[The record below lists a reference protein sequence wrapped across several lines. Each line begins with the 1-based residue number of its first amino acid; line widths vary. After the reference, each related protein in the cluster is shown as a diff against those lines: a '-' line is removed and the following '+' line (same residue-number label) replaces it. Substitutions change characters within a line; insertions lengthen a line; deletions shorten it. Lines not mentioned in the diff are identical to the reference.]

1 METTK
6 DNKDLLSSEQRTLL
20 TGCAACLGEAK
31 QLVELLEDWA
41 KEEHFLAGTSAK
53 EAMKRH
59 REIEHFTDKVGK
71 DTYKHLLIMLYFGRD
86 VSNHSWFIQK
96 PNGDYYVLSVCQLLR
111 TEEENYERYS
121 DPSYLLIEK
130 SPKVLKEWMGD
141 AIDHVTKAAAILH

>member
-6 DNKDLLSSEQRTLL
+6 ENKELLSSEQRSLL
-20 TGCAACLGEAK
+20 TSCAANLGEAK
-31 QLVELLEDWA
+31 QLLELLEGWA
-41 KEEHFLAGTSAK
+41 KEEHFLTATSAK

-71 DTYKHLLIMLYFGRD
+71 NAYKYLLIMLYFGRD

-121 DPSYLLIEK
+121 DPNYLLIEK
-130 SPKVLKEWMGD
+130 SPKVLKEWMTE